1 MKAACCYNFLRLGNN
16 ENLCLKLPLKESK
29 QNVLDSLMFFV
40 AQCLELTIGEKFI
53 KKFGES
59 DNEKLAQVLFK
70 ATIPRMMDYLSKFAA
85 KKHIE

>member
-1 MKAACCYNFLRLGNN
+1 MFFEQGLELS
-16 ENLCLKLPLKESK
+16 LKE
-29 QNVLDSLMFFV
+29 
-40 AQCLELTIGEKFI
+40 KFT

-59 DNEKLAQVLFK
+59 DNEKLARVLFK

>member
-1 MKAACCYNFLRLGNN
+1 
-16 ENLCLKLPLKESK
+16 
-29 QNVLDSLMFFV
+29 
-40 AQCLELTIGEKFI
+40 LELTFGENFI

-70 ATIPRMMDYLSKFAA
+70 ATVPRMMDYLSKFAA